1 MLSNFLGYLNSFNF
15 SLNFYT
21 LSYVIIILCIGYVF
35 VRLRE
40 GYYVRKNEFYKA
52 GLVDVVKAMVK
63 IEVCYVAFREYT
75 FELNN
80 VEPIK
85 DFLKK
90 QNMIIQETAN
100 FLQET
105 PITLHNK
112 EFMSQIQLFAGLSAS
127 MSEMYQD
134 MIDTAEVV
142 KEGKKLNIEQYYDF
156 VDSGD
161 REVLEHD
168 ARKNIIENTDKEDK
182 E

>member
-1 MLSNFLGYLNSFNF
+1 
-15 SLNFYT
+15 
-21 LSYVIIILCIGYVF
+21 
-35 VRLRE
+35 
-40 GYYVRKNEFYKA
+40 
-52 GLVDVVKAMVK
+52 
-63 IEVCYVAFREYT
+63 
-75 FELNN
+75 
-80 VEPIK
+80 
-85 DFLKK
+85 
-90 QNMIIQETAN
+90 MIIQETAN